1 MTPDTVD
8 RTLIALLRKNARIST
23 VALAQRVGMSRTTVQ
38 SRIERLEQA
47 GVILGYTIQTIPEAD
62 EVVKAHVMITVVPRL
77 SRMVETALQQIGEI
91 RELHAVSGEIDLI
104 AVIAG
109 PSTEKINDVIDRIG
123 QLEGVRRTTS
133 SILLSTRLNRKG

>member
-8 RTLIALLRKNARIST
+8 QTLIALLRKNARIST

-47 GVILGYTIQTIPEAD
+47 GVIIGYTIQTIPEAD

>member
-8 RTLIALLRKNARIST
+8 QTLIALLRKNARIST